1 VQQEAHRVLQPL
13 VDVLAHGL
21 HLLAALCCDGT
32 SVFLQL
38 LPKLLLELLLLLPEL
53 LLELLLLLLELL
65 LLRLPLPLQLPLLR
79 LRSRTLR
86 LQSPQPLRHALQLLF
101 DPLFQLP

>member
-1 VQQEAHRVLQPL
+1 M
-13 VDVLAHGL
+13 
-21 HLLAALCCDGT
+21 
-32 SVFLQL
+32 FLQL

-86 LQSPQPLRHALQLLF
+86 LQSPQPLRHALQLLL